1 MKESSSPVT
10 FATRLGAVAAAVG
23 SAVGLG
29 NIWRFPYE
37 TGDNGGGAFL
47 LIYILSVI
55 FLGIP
60 LLVSEFVLGRSSH
73 SNGALAFKALKA
85 GPLWQVAGYMGVL
98 VATLILGFYVVVL
111 GWTLHY
117 TWLAIINGFPQG
129 TEAISAYFGEFSTSA
144 SMLAWMLGSIV
155 LNGVILLAGVQKGIE
170 RASRTMMPLL
180 AILLFGLV
188 INSFTL
194 DNASEGLKFLFVPDF
209 TRVTGQTWISAMGQ
223 AFFSLSVAMG
233 IMIAYGSYLGDNTK
247 IGKTATQ
254 VALLDTLIAILAGV
268 VIFPACFTYFPM
280 PADLSAGM
288 PADLAGPSLVFKTLP
303 IVFQQMPGG
312 WLWCTLFFLLVA
324 VAGIT
329 SCMSIFEVQISF
341 LQQQCHLSRR
351 LATCLSC
358 TISALLGLFSLP
370 IIGQWTGS
378 DFIGFEA
385 FDFFDILTSKYMM
398 PIGAFLISL
407 FVGWKLDRNI
417 IHDALTNWRTDS
429 GWYIRPLLYLLRLF
443 VPACILII
451 FLGGIGVI

>member
-1 MKESSSPVT
+1 MKSSNNSSPVT

-47 LIYILSVI
+47 LIYILSVL

-60 LLVSEFVLGRSSH
+60 LLVSEFILGRSSH
-73 SNGALAFKALKA
+73 SNGAMAFKALKA
-85 GPLWQVAGYMGVL
+85 GPLWQAAGYMGVL

-117 TWLAIINGFPQG
+117 TWLALSNGFPQG
-129 TEAISAYFGEFSTSA
+129 ADSIAGYFGDFSTST
-144 SMLAWMLGSIV
+144 SMLGWMLGSIV
-155 LNGVILLAGVQKGIE
+155 LNGFILLAGVQKGIE
-170 RASRTMMPLL
+170 RASRMMMPLL
-180 AILLFGLV
+180 AVLLFGLV
-188 INSFTL
+188 ANSFTL
-194 DNASEGLKFLFVPDF
+194 DNAEQGLKFLFVPDF
-209 TRVTGQTWISAMGQ
+209 SRVTGQTWISAMGQ

-312 WLWCTLFFLLVA
+312 YLWCLLFFLLVA

-341 LQQQCHLSRR
+341 LQQQFHFSRHA
-351 LATCLSC
+351 ATWLSC
-358 TISALLGLFSLP
+358 SLTAVLGLFCLP
-370 IIGQWTGS
+370 VIGQWTGIE
-378 DFIGFEA
+378 FFGFEA
-385 FDFFDILTSKYMM
+385 FDLFDIVTSKYMM
-398 PIGAFLISL
+398 PIGAFPFLSSWDGGLSAISSTMPL
-407 FVGWKLDRNI
+407 PTGATILVGISVRSSTFS
-417 IHDALTNWRTDS
+417 ALLS
-429 GWYIRPLLYLLRLF
+429 LS
-443 VPACILII
+443 ASS
-451 FLGGIGVI
+451 

>member
-1 MKESSSPVT
+1 MKQNTSPVT

-47 LIYILSVI
+47 MIYVLSVI

-60 LLVSEFVLGRSSH
+60 LLVSEFILGRSSH
-73 SNGALAFKALKA
+73 SNGPLAFRALKA
-85 GPLWQVAGYMGVL
+85 GPLWQAAGYMGVL

-111 GWTLHY
+111 GWTFHY
-117 TWLAIINGFPQG
+117 TWLALANGFPQG
-129 TEAISAYFGEFSTSA
+129 AAGISDYFSDFSQSP
-144 SMLAWMLGSIV
+144 SMLGWMLGSIV
-155 LNGVILLAGVQKGIE
+155 LNGFILLAGVQKGIE
-170 RASRTMMPLL
+170 RASRFMMPLL
-180 AILLFGLV
+180 AVLLLGLV
-188 INSFTL
+188 VNSFTL
-194 DNASEGLKFLFVPDF
+194 DNAEQGLKFLFVPDF
-209 TRVTGQTWISAMGQ
+209 SRVTGQTWISAMGQ

-280 PADLSAGM
+280 PSDLSAGM
-288 PADLAGPSLVFKTLP
+288 PSDLAGPSLVFKTLP

-312 WLWCTLFFLLVA
+312 YLWCLLFFLLVA
-324 VAGIT
+324 VAGLT

-341 LQQQCHLSRR
+341 LQHQFHLSRR
-351 LATCLSC
+351 KATWFSCSLS
-358 TISALLGLFSLP
+358 AVLGLCCLP
-370 IIGQWTGS
+370 VIGQWTGVS
-378 DFIGFEA
+378 FFGFEA
-385 FDFFDILTSKYMM
+385 FDCFDIITSKYMM

-407 FVGWKLDRNI
+407 FVGWRLNRDIVN
-417 IHDALTNWRTDS
+417 DALTNWRNDS
-429 GWYIRPLLYLLRLF
+429 GWYIRPLIYLLRTF
-443 VPACILII
+443 VPLCILLI
-451 FLGGIGVI
+451 FLGGIGLL

>member
-1 MKESSSPVT
+1 MRSHENVT

-47 LIYILSVI
+47 LIYVLSVI

-73 SNGALAFKALKA
+73 SNGAMAFKALKA
-85 GPLWQVAGYMGVL
+85 GPLWQVAGYMGVV

-117 TWLAIINGFPQG
+117 TWLALTNGFPQG
-129 TEAISAYFGEFSTSA
+129 ADAIAGYFGDFSTSPG
-144 SMLAWMLGSIV
+144 MLWWMLGSIV
-155 LNGVILLAGVQKGIE
+155 LNGFILLAGVQKGIE
-170 RASRTMMPLL
+170 RASRTMMPMLAVLL
-180 AILLFGLV
+180 IGLV

-194 DNASEGLKFLFVPDF
+194 DNASQGLKFLFVPDF
-209 TRVTGQTWISAMGQ
+209 SRVTGQTWISAMGQ

-247 IGKTATQ
+247 IGKTAAQ

-312 WLWCTLFFLLVA
+312 YLWCLLFFLLVA

-351 LATCLSC
+351 LATWLSC
-358 TISALLGLFSLP
+358 SLSTLLGLLCLP
-370 IIGQWTGS
+370 VIGQWTGVE
-378 DFIGFEA
+378 FFGFEA
-385 FDFFDILTSKYMM
+385 FDLFDIITSKYMM
-398 PIGAFLISL
+398 PVGAFLISL
-407 FVGWKLDRNI
+407 FVGWRLERDI
-417 IHDALTNWRTDS
+417 INDALTNWRNDS
-429 GWYIRPLLYLLRLF
+429 GWYIRPLIYLLRTF
-443 VPACILII
+443 VPICILLI
-451 FLGGIGVI
+451 FLGGIGAL